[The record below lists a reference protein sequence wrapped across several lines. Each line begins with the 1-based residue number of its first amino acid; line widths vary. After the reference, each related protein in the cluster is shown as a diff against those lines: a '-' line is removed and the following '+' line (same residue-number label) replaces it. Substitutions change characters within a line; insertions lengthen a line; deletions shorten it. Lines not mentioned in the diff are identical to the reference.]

1 MKKSKKLILSFLAL
15 NAALPIS
22 AAGTESAATSKYD
35 RLYNNIVK
43 NIETGKSNDTNY
55 KLIENVLNQ
64 RNKELKDL
72 YLQSDYIIKPEYLEW
87 QIFFSGFYEE
97 HNEGRDNTGENA
109 QYYSKVSGYYETDG
123 SYTVT
128 SVDKASTS
136 GKPYQPLQKPKEI
149 DLGVL

>member
-87 QIFFSGFYEE
+87 QIFFSGFFGQTGGLKQCICRFIPPVQCQNVYVHHRSDMDEFV
-97 HNEGRDNTGENA
+97 DFVTGELTNYFSFHLPQA
-109 QYYSKVSGYYETDG
+109 
-123 SYTVT
+123 
-128 SVDKASTS
+128 
-136 GKPYQPLQKPKEI
+136 LW
-149 DLGVL
+149 